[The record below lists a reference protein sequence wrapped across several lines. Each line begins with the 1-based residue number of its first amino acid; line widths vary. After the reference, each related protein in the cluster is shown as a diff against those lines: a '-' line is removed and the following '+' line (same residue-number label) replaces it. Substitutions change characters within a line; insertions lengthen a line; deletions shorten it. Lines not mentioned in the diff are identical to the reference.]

1 MFCHHYCNNIQILL
15 SLSLMNND
23 FRNSY
28 LSSMSRFPWLPDK
41 CSVRSR
47 VPWSWHYLNH
57 LNNRVWHLICRGQF
71 ITTLRRK
78 YFPLHHVIFSSN
90 RVDIYFVPRNMKQS
104 EAKNHGNVT
113 TIPSITQRDFLMP
126 SSDYVYEACS
136 YVCTEIHT
144 WYSQYNSHQLY
155 KPLSHTLNMTTTAPK

>member
-1 MFCHHYCNNIQILL
+1 MLAWWTVISFITIFPL
-15 SLSLMNND
+15 SP
-23 FRNSY
+23 
-28 LSSMSRFPWLPDK
+28 FPWLPDK

-57 LNNRVWHLICRGQF
+57 LNNRLWHLICRGQF

-78 YFPLHHVIFSSN
+78 YFPVPHVIFSSH
-90 RVDIYFVPRNMKQS
+90 RVDIYFVPENMKQS
-104 EAKNHGNVT
+104 GAKNHGNVT
-113 TIPSITQRDFLMP
+113 TIPGITRRDFLMP

-144 WYSQYNSHQLY
+144 WYSRYNSHQHY
-155 KPLSHTLNMTTTAPK
+155 KPLSHNLNMNTAPK